1 VAEKFRSFSEPVQK
15 ISAEPTALTA
25 STESATEPVFLLAD
39 NTGTPCSA
47 ELPHRS
53 SRESSAA
60 RSPTMARPRQQKDR
74 AEPAE
79 LIPIPIPI
87 LIPLSPHL
95 ARSFPLRGDHGHPA
109 FSFSSWP
116 VPSHCEGT
124 PAIPLSPF
132 FPGPFLP
139 IAREPRPSRF
149 LLFFLARSFPLRG
162 NPGHPAFSFF
172 FLARYF
178 PLRGN
183 PGHPAFSLCPGSFP
197 PIAREPR
204 PSRFLPPSR
213 PVPSRCEG
221 TPAIALSVHPSLFRP
236 EQEEPAA
243 SRSDQNDSKY

>member
-60 RSPTMARPRQQKDR
+60 RSSTMARPRQQKDR

-79 LIPIPIPI
+79 LIQIPIPI
-87 LIPLSPHL
+87 LIPLSPH
-95 ARSFPLRGDHGHPA
+95 
-109 FSFSSWP
+109 
-116 VPSHCEGT
+116 
-124 PAIPLSPF
+124 
-132 FPGPFLP
+132 
-139 IAREPRPSRF
+139 
-149 LLFFLARSFPLRG
+149 LARSFPLRG

-172 FLARYF
+172 FLARSF

-183 PGHPAFSLCPGSFP
+183 PGHPAFSLCPGPFP

-243 SRSDQNDSKY
+243 SRSDRTPSPKGSDATRYQHPFSYIL